1 MTLCSHEI
9 PPPDPDEAARLRE
22 SMVTTQLLA
31 RDIAHE
37 GVLQAMAKVP
47 RHEFAG
53 DVPLGTAYGDHPIPI
68 GFGQTISQ
76 PYIVA
81 LMTQLARPQ
90 PRSRVLDVGTGCGY
104 QAAVLSELVGHVW
117 SLEIV
122 PELAESAAARL
133 RRLGCLNVDVLC
145 RDASAGLPAEAPF
158 DAIVCAA
165 APRDVPEA
173 LVDQLAPGGRLVLP
187 VGVGQQSLLVVTKN
201 DDGSVKSEN
210 IGAVSFVPMTG
221 EVAD

>member
-1 MTLCSHEI
+1 
-9 PPPDPDEAARLRE
+9 
-22 SMVTTQLLA
+22 MVTTQLIG
-31 RDIAHE
+31 RDITHE
-37 GVLQAMAKVP
+37 GVLQAMARVP

-53 DVPLGTAYGDHPIPI
+53 DVPLGVAYGDHPIPI

-81 LMTQLARPQ
+81 LMTQLALPQ
-90 PRSRVLDVGTGCGY
+90 PRSRVLDVGTGRGY

-122 PELAESAAARL
+122 PELAESAAERL
-133 RRLGCLNVDVLC
+133 RRLGYLNVDVLC
-145 RDASAGLPAEAPF
+145 RDAAAGLPTEAPF
-158 DAIVCAA
+158 DVIICAA
-165 APRDVPEA
+165 APRAVPES
-173 LVDQLAPGGRLVLP
+173 LVDQLAPGGRFVLP

-201 DDGSVKSEN
+201 ADGSVKSET

>member
-31 RDIAHE
+31 RDITHE

-53 DVPLGTAYGDHPIPI
+53 DVALGTAYGDHPIPI

-122 PELAESAAARL
+122 PELAESAAGRL

-145 RDASAGLPAEAPF
+145 RDASVGLPAVAPF

-165 APRDVPEA
+165 APREVPEA

-201 DDGSVKSEN
+201 DDGSVKTEN

-221 EVAD
+221 AAAD